1 VVFAVTLFFRGSDRA
16 ETRTPELART
26 FLFAGAA
33 RAEVRAADAP
43 RAAVVALI
51 AAATVAHPAAAAV
64 TAAAAATAII
74 RGRHASVDAHVDAAI
89 ARDVATIAEARAG
102 VTVRDARVDR
112 DEPSAAHTIDT
123 LGSAGAL
130 ARARALGRTQAVE
143 VAHAFG
149 TIEVRLAAV
158 AHDTGRGGPTAGP
171 GRERA
176 A

>member
-33 RAEVRAADAP
+33 RAEVRAADPP
-43 RAAVVALI
+43 RAAIVALI
-51 AAATVAHPAAAAV
+51 AAATVAHPAAAV
-64 TAAAAATAII
+64 IAAAAATI

-89 ARDVATIAEARAG
+89 PRCVATIAEARAG

-123 LGSAGAL
+123 LGGAGAL
-130 ARARALGRTQAVE
+130 ARVRALGRAKAVE

-158 AHDTGRGGPTAGP
+158 ADDTGRGGPTPGP

-176 A
+176 I